1 MFDLKKSAIT
11 AAVLGLSL
19 MLTAAPAFAA
29 TDAAPASHTIKEGDT
44 FWKLSQQYKVNF
56 EQLVKANEKL
66 DPQNLT
72 IGSKVVISAPTEKK
86 ESKPSAKSDASASQK
101 TVQAQSVTASNG
113 TVHAFS
119 DKLQVKATAYSAA
132 ASENGKWGAVDYFG
146 NPLKVGTI
154 AVDPNLIPLGTKV
167 YVTGYSHD
175 GLPSGGMIAT
185 ASDMGGAIKGNR
197 IDIFVPGSTTQA
209 STFGIQDVSVYI
221 LK

>member
-1 MFDLKKSAIT
+1 MKKSAIT

-19 MLTAAPAFAA
+19 MLAAAPAHAA
-29 TDAAPASHTIKEGDT
+29 TETSTHTIKEGDT
-44 FWKLSQQYKVNF
+44 LWKLSQQYKVNF
-56 EQLVKANEKL
+56 EQLVKANAKL
-66 DPQNLT
+66 DPQNLA
-72 IGSKVVISAPTEKK
+72 IGSKVVISAATEKK
-86 ESKPSAKSDASASQK
+86 ASKPSAKSEAASQSVK
-101 TVQAQSVTASNG
+101 AQSVTASNG

-197 IDIFVPGSTTQA
+197 IDIFVPGSSSQA
-209 STFGIQDVSVYI
+209 STFGIQDVNVYI